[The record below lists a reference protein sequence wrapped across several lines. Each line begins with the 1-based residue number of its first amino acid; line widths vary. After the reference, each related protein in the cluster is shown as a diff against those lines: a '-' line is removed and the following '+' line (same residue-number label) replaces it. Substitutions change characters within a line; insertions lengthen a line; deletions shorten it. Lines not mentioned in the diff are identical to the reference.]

1 MWQTLHNSPVVVA
14 LAQLKFNVPNFK
26 IEDVVSQCD
35 TQLKHTLQI
44 RRNNI
49 QVGLNFGRTA
59 IPLGESKVSGVSN
72 AEIGSYIYYT
82 KSQKT
87 KLEISKDTITFI
99 DENPYL
105 NWENFK
111 TQTLNYLKILSS
123 VFANAEVTRV
133 SIRFVN
139 RFTLDDFTNPEDYIN
154 TFITSKE
161 GETTYP
167 LNQYGFR
174 LMMDVPQTDIYTIV
188 NHNIENASQGKYI
201 YTLDID
207 VLDKQKLVFDIDTIS
222 DSLENLRDIRNRIF
236 FDTITAKTIELCNC
250 PQ

>member
-1 MWQTLHNSPVVVA
+1 MWQTLHNSPIVVA
-14 LAQLKFNVPNFK
+14 LAQLKYNVPNFK
-26 IEDVVSQCD
+26 MEDVVKQCD
-35 TQLKHTLQI
+35 VQLKHTLPI

-82 KSQKT
+82 KSQKI
-87 KLEISKDTITFI
+87 KFEISKDTITFI
-99 DENPYL
+99 DENPYID
-105 NWENFK
+105 WESFK
-111 TQTLNYLKILSS
+111 KQAIDYFKILSPL
-123 VFANAEVTRV
+123 FANAEVARI

-139 RFTLDDFTNPEDYIN
+139 RFTLDDFNNPEEYIN
-154 TFITSKE
+154 TLITSKE
-161 GETTYP
+161 GKTTYP

-188 NHNIENASQGKYI
+188 NHNVENASQGKYL

-222 DSLENLRDIRNRIF
+222 DSLENLRNIRNKIF
-236 FDTITAKTIELCNC
+236 FDTITDKTIELCN
-250 PQ
+250 